1 MVEIVITE
9 SAYTDLN
16 DIEEYI
22 ALDSPRYARLWVE
35 KILAHIEQLYVF
47 PFSGKVVDE
56 FQMESVR
63 ELVFGAYRIVYYM
76 PSPERIEIVRVI
88 NGAKQLK

>member
-9 SAYTDLN
+9 SAYADLN

-35 KILAHIEQLYVF
+35 KILAQIEQLYVF
-47 PFSGKVVDE
+47 PLSGKVVDE

-63 ELVFGAYRIVYYM
+63 ELVFRGYRIVYNV